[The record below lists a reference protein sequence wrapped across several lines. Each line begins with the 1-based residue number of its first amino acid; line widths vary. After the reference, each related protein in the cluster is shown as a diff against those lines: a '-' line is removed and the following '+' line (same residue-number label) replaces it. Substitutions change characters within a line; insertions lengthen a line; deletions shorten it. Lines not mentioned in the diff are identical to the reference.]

1 MSSILEALK
10 ELEGSKP
17 SSRRSRAAWAA
28 GTSEE
33 RPPVRRAAEVFGVV
47 AFGLGLGA
55 AGFAL
60 VLWLGSPGE
69 SEPAAGASS
78 APASVQRLET
88 AGAAP
93 ALPARAAAPSVPPWL
108 ARMGPPRGRVEG
120 EDRPA
125 ATEPAGAAAPRAAGL
140 SLVRVNYSESR
151 SERTATLR
159 IDGSAVVLHE
169 GETVQGIELQLVT
182 AEGAYVRRGGEVL
195 MLAPSR

>member
-17 SSRRSRAAWAA
+17 SSHRSRAAWAA
-28 GTSEE
+28 GAPEE
-33 RPPVRRAAEVFGVV
+33 WPPLRRAAEVFGVV

-60 VLWLGSPGE
+60 VLWLGSGAE
-69 SEPAAGASS
+69 SEPAAGAPSV
-78 APASVQRLET
+78 PAHVQRPEPG
-88 AGAAP
+88 AAAP
-93 ALPARAAAPSVPPWL
+93 ALPPAAAAPSVPPWL

-120 EDRPA
+120 DDQPA
-125 ATEPAGAAAPRAAGL
+125 AAEQATADAPRAAGL
-140 SLVRVNYSESR
+140 SLVRVHYSESR

-159 IDGSAVVLHE
+159 IDGSAIILHE
-169 GETVQGIELQLVT
+169 GETAQGIELQLVT